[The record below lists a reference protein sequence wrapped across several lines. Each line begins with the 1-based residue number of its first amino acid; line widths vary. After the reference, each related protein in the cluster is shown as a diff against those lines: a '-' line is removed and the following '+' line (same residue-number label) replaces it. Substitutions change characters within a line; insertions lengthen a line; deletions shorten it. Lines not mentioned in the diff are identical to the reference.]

1 MEERGRV
8 SVVVGLFV
16 LGAMGALAFAL
27 WNLGASRGL
36 LAERYRLVTYFEDVQ
51 GLVSGGPVR
60 LAGKDVGTIES
71 VSFAPPKDG
80 RPPVRVVMQISSEVQ
95 PLVRSDSVAGIGTV
109 GLLGD
114 KYVSISIGTSAGR
127 PLGNGD
133 EIASVSP
140 LDLNMA
146 VVRGTEAIDNIA
158 TLAQSLNVV
167 VSDFDQGTGGK
178 KLADAAAGLS
188 DIVEQIRSGDGM
200 LHTLVY
206 EPYQGSALADAEASL
221 ASLRNV
227 MSEVEKGDGILHG
240 MIYEPIGDEGVLEDA
255 LSAAARIE
263 KASARLESVLAKVDE
278 GQGTLGLLVN
288 DPTAYAD
295 LKALLGGAKGNRVLQ
310 WMIRRAVE
318 SGAASAEESSR
329 SSSSSD

>member
-1 MEERGRV
+1 MDERGRV
-8 SVVVGLFV
+8 SFVVGVFV
-16 LGAMGALAFAL
+16 LAAVGVFAFAL

-36 LAERYRLVTYFEDVQ
+36 LAERYRLTTYFEDVQ

-60 LAGKDVGTIES
+60 LAGKDIGTIES
-71 VSFAPPKDG
+71 VSFAAPKAG

-95 PLVRSDSVAGIGTV
+95 SLVRSDSVAGIGTV

-114 KYVSISIGTSAGR
+114 KYVSISIGTGAGEM
-127 PLGNGD
+127 LGDGD
-133 EIASVSP
+133 ELASVSP

-158 TLAQSLNVV
+158 TLAQNLNKV
-167 VSDFDQGTGGK
+167 VSDFDQETGGK
-178 KLADAAAGLS
+178 KLADSAAGLS
-188 DIVEQIRSGDGM
+188 EIVAEIRSGDGM

-206 EPYQGSALADAEASL
+206 EPYQGSALSDLEASL
-221 ASLRNV
+221 ASLRGV
-227 MSEVEKGDGILHG
+227 MQEVEKGDGILHG
-240 MIYEPIGDEGVLEDA
+240 MIYEPVGEEGVLEDA

-278 GQGTLGLLVN
+278 GEGTLGLLVN

-318 SGAASAEESSR
+318 SGASARASE